1 MVERWNSVEVGSI
14 VQREKKTEENVFSF
28 NRRGIE
34 FSRIKRILRNKIGG
48 TKGSWTV
55 PPRPLLH

>member
-1 MVERWNSVEVGSI
+1 VLRWGVLS
-14 VQREKKTEENVFSF
+14 REKKKTEENVFSF